1 MQVKIYVPKVVE
13 IPSEY
18 LAALALRAHLSME
31 GKGEVHATR
40 GHLVRQAVKDGLLR
54 ELDSLVNDDGSID
67 TFCDPQGEIP
77 LEIDNR
83 TVSLAELLETLQSK
97 QSGQVVNQKAK
108 ASQQENILSM
118 KRAA

>member
-18 LAALALRAHLSME
+18 LAALAQRAHLALE
-31 GKGEVHATR
+31 GQGEVHATR
-40 GHLVRQAVKDGLLR
+40 GHLVRQAVNDGLLR

-77 LEIDNR
+77 LEIDNH
-83 TVSLAELLETLQSK
+83 TVTLAELLETLQSK
-97 QSGQVVNQKAK
+97 QAAQVVDQNAK
-108 ASQQENILSM
+108 ASKQDGILSI